1 MKEQN
6 SSEEL
11 IVAYLRGEVSAAE
24 KESVEKL
31 LASDS
36 DFQNKMKIY
45 QQLDS
50 SLKKLPKKQTGDLV
64 AERIMQS
71 IAKENKKTSRIR
83 LMIWAAAI
91 FFISLNGVLFYS
103 QLNAPKETVNKVA
116 VNTTVNPKKS
126 NLENAQ
132 SGALEWLSQAQ
143 APNGSWVGDDW
154 GADSQYTIGLSGLS
168 LLAFASVDH
177 GANNSAHLN
186 TVKKAS
192 QYILSTQNQ
201 DGSFGPAIN
210 NRLYNQGIATVALFK
225 INESYPGIIPA
236 DALKKAVAYISSCQ
250 NANGGWGYFNE
261 NEAPNTSISV
271 WQIHSLI
278 LAKQN
283 GMTGLEDSI
292 KMNLTWLQKMADKN
306 GVMGYRKP
314 SDFPY
319 GQSALTAMSGIFW
332 LYEDQI
338 SDSTIE
344 FKIKFQEDLERIAIA
359 PDKHLN
365 YYQFYFLTSSL
376 KKLKEKHQFELA
388 QKVEDLLVS
397 KQIKSGQMHGSWE
410 PNDYWGPTGGRV
422 YATAMATISLVA
434 LQ

>member
-6 SSEEL
+6 SSEEI
-11 IVAYLRGEVSAAE
+11 IVAYLRGEASSAE

-31 LASDS
+31 LISDS

-71 IAKENKKTSRIR
+71 IAKEHKKSSRVR
-83 LMIWAAAI
+83 LMIWAAAV
-91 FFISLNGVLFYS
+91 FFISLNSVLFYRI
-103 QLNAPKETVNKVA
+103 LNTPNETINKIV
-116 VNTTVNPKKS
+116 VNTSANLKKS
-126 NLENAQ
+126 NLESAQ
-132 SGALEWLSQAQ
+132 LGALEWLSQAQ
-143 APNGSWVGDDW
+143 ASNGSWIGDDW

-177 GANNSAHLN
+177 GKNNAAHLKI
-186 TVKKAS
+186 VKKAS

-236 DALKKAVAYISSCQ
+236 EALKKAVTYITSCQ
-250 NANGGWGYFNE
+250 NPNGGWGYFNE

-283 GMTGLEDSI
+283 GMTGLDDSI
-292 KMNLTWLQKMADKN
+292 KTNLGWLQKMADKN

-332 LYEDQI
+332 LYEDQL
-338 SDSTIE
+338 SDNTIE